1 MTAVAGGGTRC
12 GEGHGAKGHG
22 KSLESVPSRGQGEGG
37 ERGRGQRTNDE
48 WCGEIRFMCGT
59 LANVLANV
67 LYNIILHK
75 GRANP
80 CLQRLWS
87 L

>member
-22 KSLESVPSRGQGEGG
+22 KSLESVPSRGQGEGW
-37 ERGRGQRTNDE
+37 ERGRAQRTTDE

-59 LANVLANV
+59 LANVL
-67 LYNIILHK
+67 YNIILHK
-75 GRANP
+75 GGGARANP